1 MDINQ
6 LTSTLYNNK
15 PMPAYSQQISIQGGN
30 TINEQFEIISLVI
43 LEGLENKLVRN
54 PTFDTC
60 DDENKFVNQMSI
72 LLKLYLASIGVRINI
87 EKLSKKQ
94 LQNTKLTHTPNFWA
108 DKTYPFELACLYYYT
123 KNGKRYALQYNPHS
137 KLTNFSDGFLVVK
150 IRSHVLKI
158 TMKQY

>member
-6 LTSTLYNNK
+6 LTATLYNNK
-15 PMPAYSQQISIQGGN
+15 PMPACTQRISIQEGN
-30 TINEQFEIISLVI
+30 TVNEQYEIISLVI

-54 PTFDTC
+54 PAFDTC
-60 DDENKFVNQMSI
+60 GDENKFVNQMSV

-94 LQNTKLTHTPNFWA
+94 LETTQMTHTPNFWA
-108 DKTYPFELACLYYYT
+108 NKTYPFELACLYYYT
-123 KNGKRYALQYNPHS
+123 KNGKRYALQYNPRS
-137 KLTNFSDGFLVVK
+137 KLGDFSNGFLVVK